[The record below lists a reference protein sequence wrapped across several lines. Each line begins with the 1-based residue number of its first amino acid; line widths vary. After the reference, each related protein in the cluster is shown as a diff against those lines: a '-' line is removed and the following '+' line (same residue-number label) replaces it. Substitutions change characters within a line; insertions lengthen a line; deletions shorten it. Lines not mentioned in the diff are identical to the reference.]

1 MRIYT
6 KNKND
11 EEPKFSQQVY
21 TPNVDENAG
30 PNTLVTTVVASDKD
44 GDNVRFRFVGGNTT
58 SGQFVIEE
66 ITGVIRLHGK
76 AISLDRDKYELNVT
90 ALDDGACCPNGETT
104 THTST
109 AVVVVF
115 ITDVNDNKPV
125 FKDCSMYNPKV
136 EEGAPNGST
145 VIKVQATDEDK
156 GVNGQVK
163 YSIVQQPNQKGTKF
177 TVDEETGQVLTNKV
191 FRTKYERILP
201 DIFSRFPT
209 NFLRFFLFFR
219 AMENRSFRICGRKM
233 VKSYGYF
240 QVFDREGDDGKFV
253 SVTVKA
259 TDQGEP
265 SLEGVCSFTVEI
277 TDVND
282 NPPLFDRQVSR
293 IVFILPIFRK
303 IARNVFVSISSRDI
317 EI

>member
-191 FRTKYERILP
+191 FRTKR
-201 DIFSRFPT
+201 T
-209 NFLRFFLFFR
+209 N
-219 AMENRSFRICGRKM
+219 
-233 VKSYGYF
+233 
-240 QVFDREGDDGKFV
+240 
-253 SVTVKA
+253 
-259 TDQGEP
+259 
-265 SLEGVCSFTVEI
+265 
-277 TDVND
+277 
-282 NPPLFDRQVSR
+282 
-293 IVFILPIFRK
+293 
-303 IARNVFVSISSRDI
+303 SSRYFLPFSY
-317 EI
+317 